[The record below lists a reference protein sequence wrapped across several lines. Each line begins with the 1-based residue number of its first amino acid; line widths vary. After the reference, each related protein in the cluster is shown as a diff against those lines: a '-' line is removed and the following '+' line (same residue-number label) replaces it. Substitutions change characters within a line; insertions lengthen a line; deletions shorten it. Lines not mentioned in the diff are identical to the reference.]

1 MISRVFSIPCIL
13 WCHDECFHSNMS
25 WLHWFATTNIR
36 LGNDLSDNWGIGF
49 IQGSFQ
55 IHNQAL
61 VVSFFTPTMPRD
73 FSCSTTTC
81 CVHHGFRQ
89 TFDTWNFGRIPQ
101 LWNRHIRLQT
111 RLHKLHLIYTF
122 LGKNS
127 PWLTHE
133 SAWQN
138 SHCYGTIC
146 QATILWVFFSLY
158 LSSYSLHTI
167 SLQISTAKV
176 TT

>member
-1 MISRVFSIPCIL
+1 M
-13 WCHDECFHSNMS
+13 
-25 WLHWFATTNIR
+25 
-36 LGNDLSDNWGIGF
+36 
-49 IQGSFQ
+49 
-55 IHNQAL
+55 
-61 VVSFFTPTMPRD
+61 VSFFSPPKPRD
-73 FSCSTTTC
+73 FFCSTTTC

-146 QATILWVFFSLY
+146 QATILWVFFLFISLLTIFILY
-158 LSSYSLHTI
+158 PYKFPQLRSPLSNLFQSKLCNHNSSKKNLERLIVCHLLKDTLSGNTIHVKWHPSQKMYRRYFLSSLRLS
-167 SLQISTAKV
+167 
-176 TT
+176 